1 MVGGGGGGGGS
12 NGVFIIWCGY
22 HLVWSGHL
30 VWSSSGMVIVWCGHH
45 VVWYSM
51 VRSSIVIV
59 WCYVNCIV
67 ALHSKLRD
75 AAIIPISLHDAT
87 NLRSWEQD
95 DPVGAVCR
103 QIAFAAQLVAPTS
116 FDTFRVHV
124 SRVDIETWLGDLPC
138 ILLVDELN
146 KQVALTDRSHPKCTE
161 IGTFLK
167 EVFLKPMNRYLIFSS
182 HTIFVNSMLSYCMDS
197 TNGRQIQIRQLP
209 LIAG

>member
-1 MVGGGGGGGGS
+1 
-12 NGVFIIWCGY
+12 
-22 HLVWSGHL
+22 
-30 VWSSSGMVIVWCGHH
+30 
-45 VVWYSM
+45 M

-103 QIAFAAQLVAPTS
+103 RIAFAAQLVAPTS

-167 EVFLKPMNRYLIFSS
+167 VFFEAHESLLNIQFAHNFCEVNAFLLYGLNEWPTNP
-182 HTIFVNSMLSYCMDS
+182 DS
-197 TNGRQIQIRQLP
+197 TVASDCR
-209 LIAG
+209 